1 MSDSVLEINDSI
13 ASDSCEG
20 DKFQKRGIHRADS
33 SEPRSTNIHVLGSTD
48 IGIFGYRFKGPENFT
63 NHSNAEL
70 LNSEILHYIEH
81 RRSSLNRINSKDSK
95 GSYFGNSPGLHE
107 MSKFPLKFNSFS
119 MEMLFSLNL
128 NEWMLRRMPFVSLL
142 ILVMTLTLWPLCAIV
157 FKKSGLWK
165 GKYYILVLF
174 HVTMAVTSVLAL
186 FPLIGLYKRF
196 RSLTEKLCY
205 LSLGLINFIWGCWLL
220 LSSYVM
226 ENIPSDVPARDVI
239 TPREGIKA
247 LTYFYSI
254 LLIAVVDSFIP
265 TRVLRVFTF
274 ILIILTLYFGSYSS
288 ELQTRVSFYNWLSTT
303 RKIDVLERDI
313 AEAKSPDKSFTPAEY
328 MLITMRRCIKIANR
342 TIDAAGNM
350 FPEITGSLNHMCK
363 AMKTCMNQ
371 LTNNPNLYYIPHSQI
386 YKSLGD
392 EADIVETYIS
402 SYFEP
407 ATSTTPLV
415 ATWSVNMKFL
425 ESAESKFVRL
435 SDSNRYSVSCDIRF
449 SQYLGTV
456 TKVESTVN
464 LFQLLND
471 WNFSILGHFR
481 EAKQPFIS
489 LAYSLLQ
496 DFQAQHGVPQTTM
509 LNFLSVVEGL
519 YRDVSYHNCMHG
531 IFVAQKLCCLA
542 NFVGV
547 YEQMSALDRAI
558 LVVAAMCH
566 DIGHP
571 GKTNSF
577 FVNSGHDIANLFND
591 KAVLENFHS
600 CLTFKVLKM
609 EECNIFSFLKRD
621 ELRQVRRR
629 IIDLILA
636 TDMEDHFESISR
648 FRLKRISRDFNV
660 GDELWSICKMLIKA
674 SDLGSTCITW
684 DLSYEWAQRLLCE
697 FYSQG
702 DLEKSLDLPVSALCD
717 STRHRDVPKAQS
729 GFLSLVVAP
738 LYEELSK
745 IPHHPNSHKAK
756 PLLLSGEL
764 SESSRAYDHND
775 VDASGHAGEDAMPN
789 NQDSDSFHF
798 VELVTGNIDSHH
810 ALNVDDLDYDEY
822 GNRRSL
828 SRVHCSN
835 RVYDVCIVQLK
846 KNIERWE
853 QMADLGEALPVDHF
867 ANEDVSLD
875 VHLAIHT

>member
-1 MSDSVLEINDSI
+1 MSDSVVEINDSI
-13 ASDSCEG
+13 ASDNCEG
-20 DKFQKRGIHRADS
+20 DKFHKRGFPTADS
-33 SEPRSTNIHVLGSTD
+33 SENRSTNIHILGSGD
-48 IGIFGYRFKGPENFT
+48 IGVFGYRFKGPESFT
-63 NHSNAEL
+63 NYSNAEL

-81 RRSSLNRINSKDSK
+81 RRFSSNRSISKKSK
-95 GSYFGNSPGLHE
+95 SGSLGNSPGLHE
-107 MSKFPLKFNSFS
+107 MSKFPLKFNSLS
-119 MEMLFSLNL
+119 MERLFSLNL
-128 NEWMLRRMPFVSLL
+128 NDWMLRRMPFISFL
-142 ILVMTLTLWPLCAIV
+142 ILTLTLIFWPLCAIV
-157 FKKSGLWK
+157 FEKSGFWK
-165 GKYYILVLF
+165 GRYYISVLF
-174 HVTMAVTSVLAL
+174 HVAMGITSVLAL
-186 FPLIGLYKRF
+186 VPLIGFFKSFYKM
-196 RSLTEKLCY
+196 TEKLCY
-205 LSLGLINFIWGCWLL
+205 LSLGLTNFIWGCWLL
-220 LSSYVM
+220 LSSYVL
-226 ENIPSDVPARDVI
+226 EKVPSELSTRDLI

-247 LTYFYSI
+247 LTYFYAI

-265 TRVLRVFTF
+265 TRALRVLTF
-274 ILIILTLYFGSYSS
+274 ILIIIVLYFGSYSS
-288 ELQTRVSFYNWLSTT
+288 ELQTRISFYNWLSTS

-313 AEAKSPDKSFTPAEY
+313 AETKSPDKSFTPAEY

-371 LTNNPNLYYIPHSQI
+371 LTKSPNLYYIPHSQI

-392 EADIVETYIS
+392 EADIVENYIS

-407 ATSTTPLV
+407 PTSTKSP
-415 ATWSVNMKFL
+415 
-425 ESAESKFVRL
+425 SAESKLVRF
-435 SDSNRYSVSCDIRF
+435 SDSNQYSVSCDIRF

-456 TKVESTVN
+456 TTVETNVN
-464 LFQLLND
+464 QFQLLND
-471 WNFSILGHFR
+471 WNFSILGHFK
-481 EAKQPFIS
+481 ENNQPFIS
-489 LAYSLLQ
+489 LAHSLLQ
-496 DFQAQHGVPQTTM
+496 DFQTQHGVPQTTM

-519 YRDVSYHNCMHG
+519 YRNVSYHNSMHG

-542 NFVGV
+542 NFIGV
-547 YEQMSALDRAI
+547 YEHMSPLDRAI
-558 LVVAAMCH
+558 LVVAGMCH

-609 EECNIFSFLKRD
+609 EGCNIFSFLKRD

-629 IIDLILA
+629 IIDLILS

-648 FRLKRISRDFNV
+648 FRLKRISHDFNV
-660 GDELWSICKMLIKA
+660 GNELWNICKMLIKA

-729 GFLSLVVAP
+729 GFLTLVVAP

-745 IPHHPNSHKAK
+745 IPHHPNTLKNK
-756 PLLLSGEL
+756 PLLLSSEL
-764 SESSRAYDHND
+764 SEPSSDYDFTDLGSCDH
-775 VDASGHAGEDAMPN
+775 SGEDAAPKK
-789 NQDSDSFHF
+789 QDTDSFHF
-798 VELVTGNIDSHH
+798 VERVTGNIDSHH
-810 ALNVDDLDYDEY
+810 ALNLDGLDYDDR
-822 GNRRSL
+822 GKHSSL
-828 SRVHCSN
+828 TRIPCSN

>member
-1 MSDSVLEINDSI
+1 MSDSVVEINDSI
-13 ASDSCEG
+13 LSDNCEE
-20 DKFQKRGIHRADS
+20 DKFQKREIHGADS
-33 SEPRSTNIHVLGSTD
+33 SEPRSTNIHILGSSD
-48 IGIFGYRFKGPENFT
+48 IGAFGYRFKGPENFT

-81 RRSSLNRINSKDSK
+81 RRVSSNRGISKNAKRRSL
-95 GSYFGNSPGLHE
+95 GNSPGLHE
-107 MSKFPLKFNSFS
+107 MSKFPLKFNSLS

-128 NEWMLRRMPFVSLL
+128 NDWMLRRIPFVSFL
-142 ILVMTLTLWPLCAIV
+142 ILAFSLIFWPLCAFF
-157 FKKSGLWK
+157 FKKSGVWN
-165 GKYYILVLF
+165 GRYYVSVLF
-174 HVTMAVTSVLAL
+174 HVAMAITLVLTLA
-186 FPLIGLYKRF
+186 PLMGFLKRF
-196 RSLTEKLCY
+196 YSMTEKLCY
-205 LSLGLINFIWGCWLL
+205 LSLGLTNFIWGCWLV
-220 LSSYVM
+220 LSCYFLENLPVELSKSDIVTTNEILKALSYV
-226 ENIPSDVPARDVI
+226 
-239 TPREGIKA
+239 
-247 LTYFYSI
+247 YSI
-254 LLIAVVDSFIP
+254 LLIAVVDSFMP
-265 TRVLRVFTF
+265 TRVLRVLTF
-274 ILIILTLYFGSYSS
+274 ILLILVTYFGSYSS
-288 ELQTRVSFYNWLSTT
+288 ELQMRISFYNWLSTS

-313 AEAKSPDKSFTPAEY
+313 AESKSPDKSFTPAEY

-371 LTNNPNLYYIPHSQI
+371 LTNSPNLYYIPHSQI
-386 YKSLGD
+386 YKGLGE

-407 ATSTTPLV
+407 PTSSKSLAV
-415 ATWSVNMKFL
+415 MYGLNIKFL
-425 ESAESKFVRL
+425 ASAESKLIRF
-435 SDSNRYSVSCDIRF
+435 SDSNQYSVSCDIRF

-456 TKVESTVN
+456 TKVESNVN

-471 WNFSILGHFR
+471 WNFSILGHFK
-481 EAKQPFIS
+481 ENNQPFIS
-489 LAYSLLQ
+489 LAHSLLQ
-496 DFQAQHGVPQTTM
+496 DFQTRHSVPQTTM

-519 YRDVSYHNCMHG
+519 YRNVSYHNSMHG

-542 NFVGV
+542 NFIGL
-547 YEQMSALDRAI
+547 YEHMSPLDRAI
-558 LVVAAMCH
+558 LVVAGICH

-609 EECNIFSFLKRD
+609 EECNIFSFLKRAD
-621 ELRQVRRR
+621 LRQVRRK
-629 IIDLILA
+629 IIDLILS

-648 FRLKRISRDFNV
+648 FRLKRISHDFNV
-660 GDELWSICKMLIKA
+660 GDELWNICKMLIKA

-702 DLEKSLDLPVSALCD
+702 DLEKSLELPVSALCD

-745 IPHHPNSHKAK
+745 IPYHPNALKNR
-756 PLLLSGEL
+756 PLLRSSEL
-764 SESSRAYDHND
+764 SEPSSVYDFPD
-775 VDASGHAGEDAMPN
+775 LDSRGHLGEDSN
-789 NQDSDSFHF
+789 QKNQDSDSFHF

-810 ALNVDDLDYDEY
+810 ALNLDGLDYDDY
-822 GNRRSL
+822 GKHPSL
-828 SRVHCSN
+828 TRIPCSN

-853 QMADLGEALPVDHF
+853 QMADLGEALPVDDF